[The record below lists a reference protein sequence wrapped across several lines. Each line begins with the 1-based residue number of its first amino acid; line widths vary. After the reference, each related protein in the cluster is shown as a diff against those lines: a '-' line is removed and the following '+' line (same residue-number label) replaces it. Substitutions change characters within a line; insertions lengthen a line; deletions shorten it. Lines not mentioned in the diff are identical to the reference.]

1 MKKKED
7 GTKNVDSN
15 SIDIIITTSTFVS
28 YKKNVSRSNE
38 NTIVENHTVP
48 KNNNSDKSDSNE
60 QTIKNLN
67 DNKGHL
73 VDNDNLNLHDNMA
86 TVKFL
91 DELNFHNG
99 DLDDDEIDYIEEL
112 P

>member
-7 GTKNVDSN
+7 GTKTVDSN
-15 SIDIIITTSTFVS
+15 SIDSTTTTSTVIS
-28 YKKNVSRSNE
+28 NKKNVSRSTE
-38 NTIVENHTVP
+38 NIIVENHTVP
-48 KNNNSDKSDSNE
+48 KKNNSDKSDSND

-73 VDNDNLNLHDNMA
+73 EDNDNLNLHAMA
-86 TVKFL
+86 TVQFL
-91 DELNFHNG
+91 DELNFDNG

-112 P
+112 L